1 MKIERITENKKQFL
15 DLLLLAD
22 EQENMIDRYLPD
34 GDLFALY
41 DGDLKSVCVVVP
53 VNSETCELKNI
64 ATYEK
69 YQGKGYG
76 RALINFIFDFY
87 KNDYKS
93 MLVGTGE
100 TPAILSF
107 YERCGFVRSHRVKN
121 FFTDHYDHPMFEG
134 DIQLVDMIYLKK
146 DLTVPR
152 SRVSASA
159 KFSRSAPREMN
170 CLCLLYSNSRPIW
183 SKTSN
188 KLFRTGDTSHWCS
201 QTRSGAQEIKLWFL
215 NHS

>member
-1 MKIERITENKKQFL
+1 MLKIKRIIENKKRFL

-22 EQENMIDRYLPD
+22 EQEDMIDKYLPG

-41 DGDLKSVCVVVP
+41 DDDLKSVCVVVP

-76 RALINFIFDFY
+76 RALINLIVDFY
-87 KNDYKS
+87 KNNYKT

-100 TPAILSF
+100 TPSILSF
-107 YERCGFVRSHRVKN
+107 YESCGFEKSHRVKN
-121 FFTDHYDHPMFEG
+121 FFTDNYNHPMFEG

-146 DLTVPR
+146 DL
-152 SRVSASA
+152 
-159 KFSRSAPREMN
+159 
-170 CLCLLYSNSRPIW
+170 
-183 SKTSN
+183 
-188 KLFRTGDTSHWCS
+188 
-201 QTRSGAQEIKLWFL
+201 
-215 NHS
+215 